1 MAARAAPRWTLSF
14 ADLCL
19 LLLGFFVILHARADR
34 SQAVA
39 DGLRTAFGG
48 RAAALSHRADFRADA
63 LFQPGEAVFLPG
75 RADML
80 AALGRKAAGAHGRAT
95 VRSTGA
101 DAATQRFDGWELAA
115 ARTAAVARALRSG
128 GLDEKRIAIDLP
140 AMDGGAPGS
149 GPGGGQRIGVLLRG
163 AR

>member
-1 MAARAAPRWTLSF
+1 MPDVPAAPVL
-14 ADLCL
+14 
-19 LLLGFFVILHARADR
+19 
-34 SQAVA
+34 
-39 DGLRTAFGG
+39 
-48 RAAALSHRADFRADA
+48 FRALRVLVVDNDRRQ
-63 LFQPGEAVFLPG
+63 L
-75 RADML
+75 RATLDML
-80 AALGRKAAGAHGRAT
+80 AALGRKAAAAHGRAT